1 MDFNTLVN
9 SIKSAE
15 VRRRIL
21 GELTVIRHVVE
32 GLHNMGFS
40 YVEYHDEEGGE
51 YTNTLG
57 WDGHNGLLD
66 CLMAMDE
73 ETVVVSKDQAQGHS
87 AVTFYFVY
95 GNEPCEVICDYGYSG
110 VTVEEREA
118 IDALIQDV
126 SDRIETGELPH
137 MKWTDLAKPFAQ
149 PVKRV
154 SDQYWFVDV
163 HVSMVKTFCVKAST
177 SDEAWQE
184 GREELRAWSAD
195 GYPIDGWEILTGS
208 EDVNDVSRMPDVNTA
223 GIAP

>member
-9 SIKSAE
+9 TVKSPE

-32 GLHNMGFS
+32 GLHNMGFTH
-40 YVEYHDEEGGE
+40 VEYHDEEGGE

-73 ETVVVSKDQAQGHS
+73 ETIVVSKDQAQGHS
-87 AVTFYFVY
+87 AVTFFLVY

-118 IDALIQDV
+118 ICALIQDV
-126 SDRIETGELPH
+126 SDRVETGELPH
-137 MKWTDLAKPFAQ
+137 MKWTDLAKPFAE
-149 PVKRV
+149 PVKRI

-163 HVSMVKTFCVKAST
+163 AVTVVKTFCVKADSPENAGGEGH
-177 SDEAWQE
+177 DELEAW
-184 GREELRAWSAD
+184 AND
-195 GYPIDGWEILTGS
+195 GYPLDGWEVLSGS
-208 EDVNDVSRMPDVNTA
+208 EAVIDVSRMPDVNTA